1 MLRLLTWIPRILAVL
16 YILVISS
23 FAMDAF
29 TGEPDFGEQLQAFL
43 LHLIPSF
50 LTVLSL
56 VVAWQYRILG
66 GILFLVLGLA
76 FTIYFGTWH
85 SVFTFLIV
93 SLPLLVT
100 GILFI
105 MSKLAI
111 QKK

>member
-1 MLRLLTWIPRILAVL
+1 MQRLLTWVPRVLAIL
-16 YILVISS
+16 YIMLISM
-23 FAMDAF
+23 FALDSF
-29 TGEPDFGEQLQAFL
+29 TGEADVKGQIIAFL

-56 VVAWQYRILG
+56 LVAWQYRIVG

-85 SVFTFLIV
+85 SAFTFLIV

-100 GILFI
+100 GILF
-105 MSKLAI
+105 MVSKLVMHM
-111 QKK
+111 K